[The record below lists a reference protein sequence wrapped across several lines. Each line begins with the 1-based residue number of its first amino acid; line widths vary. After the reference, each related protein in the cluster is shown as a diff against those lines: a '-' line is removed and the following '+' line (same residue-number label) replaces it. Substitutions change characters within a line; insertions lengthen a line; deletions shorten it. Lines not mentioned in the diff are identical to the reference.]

1 MVACRNQ
8 YVDPPGWFYHADE
21 DGKVRSPE
29 NLVRYFDTSVAR
41 GTNMNL
47 NLPPDRR
54 GRIPDHD
61 VAVLQSFGD
70 AIRASFAIDLA
81 KVPRPLPAHRVALGS
96 SRRAYSTASRTATG
110 PRRTM
115 SPRRR

>member
-1 MVACRNQ
+1 TMPNAPYTQENGNAGVRGGALWWPAETNTSIR
-8 YVDPPGWFYHADE
+8 PGWFYHADE

-54 GRIPDHD
+54 GRIADHD
-61 VAVLQSFGD
+61 VAVLKSFGD
-70 AIRASFAIDLA
+70 AIRA
-81 KVPRPLPAHRVALGS
+81 
-96 SRRAYSTASRTATG
+96 
-110 PRRTM
+110 
-115 SPRRR
+115 